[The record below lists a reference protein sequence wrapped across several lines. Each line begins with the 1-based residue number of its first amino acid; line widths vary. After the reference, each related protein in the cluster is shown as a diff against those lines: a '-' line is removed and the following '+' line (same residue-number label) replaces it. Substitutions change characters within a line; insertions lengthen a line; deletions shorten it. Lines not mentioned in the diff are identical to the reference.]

1 MTVVEE
7 KHWYP
12 RSRGR
17 VLRHIGEDIEG
28 AAELLVEHHLV
39 EKASIMR

>member
-1 MTVVEE
+1 MAEE

-17 VLRHIGEDIEG
+17 VLRHIGEDIEH
-28 AAELLVEHHLV
+28 AAELLTQHHLA
-39 EKASIMR
+39 EIKSSKNR